1 MDKKHQE
8 KVDRLAKILK
18 EKEEDR
24 LKMSQQNVLH
34 ESQKKELLELHNRL
48 FDIWDEEGRYGFWIG
63 LFIFLFSALNL
74 LGLYLTF
81 SYAPIA
87 AAPFAMKCFAAIL
100 FGWLQLGF
108 LAIIEGGFYGF
119 DGGDDPFSS
128 QVAVRPLRSLAP
140 FTLVALLRVWKPMAS
155 IVVLLSC
162 LSLVVALAVEGLSS
176 AVVWFRNI
184 LSL

>member
-8 KVDRLAKILK
+8 KVDRLAKLLK

-24 LKMSQQNVLH
+24 LKISQQNALH

-74 LGLYLTF
+74 FGLYYIF

-87 AAPFAMKCFAAIL
+87 AASFAMKCFVSLSFAL
-100 FGWLQLGF
+100 LQGGF
-108 LAIIEGGFYGF
+108 VTIIEGWYGF
-119 DGGDDPFSS
+119 DGGDAPFSS

-140 FTLVALLRVWKPMAS
+140 FTLVALLRVWRPMS
-155 IVVLLSC
+155 SFVYFLSF
-162 LSLVVALAVEGLSS
+162 LSLVVALAINGLSWV
-176 AVVWFRNI
+176 AVWFRGI